1 MTTPSARIS
10 GALSAEYRLEREI
23 GAGGMATVYLAEDL
37 RHDRRVAL
45 KVLRPELAAVIGAER
60 FLAEIKLTA
69 NLQHPH
75 ILPLFD
81 SGEADSFLYYVM
93 PFVEGESLR
102 DRLRREK
109 QLPVDEAV
117 RIASEVAS
125 ALDYAHR
132 HGVVHRDIKPENI
145 LLHDGRALVA
155 DFGIALAASKAGT
168 RMTETGMS
176 LGTPHYM
183 SPEQAMGE
191 REITARSDVYALGA
205 VLYEML
211 TGDPPFTG
219 STAQAI
225 VARVVTEAP
234 RPMLPQR
241 HTIPPHVEAA
251 VLTALEK
258 LPADRFATAAEFAES
273 LADTAAQRT
282 VPVRTLPA
290 RSSRGRVA
298 MLVGGG
304 LLGAAVTGLA
314 LRALPRPAQ
323 APPAPARHWSIVL
336 PDSAPLAYIGGGT
349 LGVGRLA
356 LALSPDGSTLVYV
369 GRRAGNAQLFRRKL
383 DESTVTPIAGTEGA
397 YDPFFSPDG
406 QWIAFFAGPELRKV
420 PAAGGTPVMLAQ
432 TPEPWGAS
440 WVSPEQ
446 ILVTSREGSTLAW
459 VPAAGGP
466 LEPVSLSGAGAF
478 NWPTVLPDRRHA
490 LGFVWFR
497 SAQVGIAAVDLSSG
511 RVVALTERGP
521 IAADSVSGSD
531 IISGADPRLLSSDHL
546 AFTRGGR
553 LMTASFNPVALRTTG
568 PAVELVAGI
577 RQEQGGR
584 AQYVVTPDGTLIYA
598 EGALAGVANLVW
610 VSATGQSDT
619 LPFAGEPYGTFD
631 LSSDGR
637 RVVTQIWRP
646 TSGIELRVLD
656 LERGQS
662 IKVATQGVP
671 LAPRWWPDG
680 KRIVFTE
687 QSPRPPYAQA
697 TVRQLPGS
705 VSRRDTL
712 LVGWS
717 IDEISSD
724 TTKLEALGYRARTPG
739 VWLIPLADP
748 KQAVPVDTFPG
759 AWGGAF
765 SKDGRWIAYTSS
777 EAGRYEIYVVRRDLT
792 GERQKVSLAG
802 GEEPRWSPRG
812 DRLIYRWGQDWFSVS
827 VPRVTGS
834 EFGVAQRVLSGPFI
848 NVADRSH
855 DVGPDGRHLLLLGP
869 REETTTRLEV
879 ITDWMDE
886 VRRKAPHR

>member
-1 MTTPSARIS
+1 MT
-10 GALSAEYRLEREI
+10 
-23 GAGGMATVYLAEDL
+23 V
-37 RHDRRVAL
+37 
-45 KVLRPELAAVIGAER
+45 
-60 FLAEIKLTA
+60 
-69 NLQHPH
+69 
-75 ILPLFD
+75 
-81 SGEADSFLYYVM
+81 
-93 PFVEGESLR
+93 
-102 DRLRREK
+102 
-109 QLPVDEAV
+109 
-117 RIASEVAS
+117 
-125 ALDYAHR
+125 
-132 HGVVHRDIKPENI
+132 
-145 LLHDGRALVA
+145 
-155 DFGIALAASKAGT
+155 
-168 RMTETGMS
+168 
-176 LGTPHYM
+176 
-183 SPEQAMGE
+183 
-191 REITARSDVYALGA
+191 
-205 VLYEML
+205 
-211 TGDPPFTG
+211 
-219 STAQAI
+219 
-225 VARVVTEAP
+225 
-234 RPMLPQR
+234 
-241 HTIPPHVEAA
+241 
-251 VLTALEK
+251 
-258 LPADRFATAAEFAES
+258 
-273 LADTAAQRT
+273 
-282 VPVRTLPA
+282 
-290 RSSRGRVA
+290 
-298 MLVGGG
+298 
-304 LLGAAVTGLA
+304 
-314 LRALPRPAQ
+314 
-323 APPAPARHWSIVL
+323 
-336 PDSAPLAYIGGGT
+336 
-349 LGVGRLA
+349 
-356 LALSPDGSTLVYV
+356 
-369 GRRAGNAQLFRRKL
+369 
-383 DESTVTPIAGTEGA
+383 
-397 YDPFFSPDG
+397 
-406 QWIAFFAGPELRKV
+406 
-420 PAAGGTPVMLAQ
+420 
-432 TPEPWGAS
+432 
-440 WVSPEQ
+440 
-446 ILVTSREGSTLAW
+446 
-459 VPAAGGP
+459 
-466 LEPVSLSGAGAF
+466 
-478 NWPTVLPDRRHA
+478 
-490 LGFVWFR
+490 
-497 SAQVGIAAVDLSSG
+497 
-511 RVVALTERGP
+511 
-521 IAADSVSGSD
+521 
-531 IISGADPRLLSSDHL
+531 
-546 AFTRGGR
+546 
-553 LMTASFNPVALRTTG
+553 SFNPVALRTTG

-834 EFGVAQRVLSGPFI
+834 EFGVALRVLSGPFI